1 MKKCRTG
8 LLQRALMLCA
18 ALMFAL
24 GISAQTLTIT
34 GHIVDEMGEDL
45 IGASVAVKGT
55 SNGSV
60 TDFDGRFT
68 IDNAP
73 SNGTLVVSYIGYET
87 QEVAING
94 QSHLEITLAEERSQL
109 NEVVVVGYGSLAK
122 KEISSSVVQID
133 KKQFNQGVASD
144 PLALVAGKVAGLNVS
159 TAAAA
164 NPNSMTDF
172 QVRGAGSLTASN
184 GPLIVIDGIAGG
196 DLRNIATQDVESIT
210 VLKDAGSAAIYGT
223 RGANGVI
230 LVTTKKGAGA
240 PGVTTVTYDSYI
252 AANFAKPKPRI
263 LTTDEF
269 RRSRRGQ
276 DYGGDTNW
284 WDEITRPMSYNLN
297 QYLSIDSSTKN
308 GYFGASVNYKR
319 GNGLDIVSGREEY
332 GARFVGEQRVLDN
345 FLQFNASLS
354 GRKVHEK
361 WGNDGLFDTA
371 LTMNPTIPV
380 KNDDG
385 TYYQPNSPTDIH
397 NPVNDLKNNVSN
409 GDRIYLLGNGDV
421 KVNLIR
427 SDHHLL
433 NTSLSYALQYNDL
446 KSNFYTPSTSSE
458 SYWNGYAGR
467 ANINY
472 QKWWT
477 NRLEWLGNY
486 TLTLEDHQLKAV
498 VGYSWERTRWEQSG
512 NENMGFVYDSMN
524 YHGIANGTYLRDGKA
539 NMWAGSS
546 ESTLIGFFGRLNYNY
561 RDMLFAAA
569 SIRHEGSTKFG
580 ANKKWGNFPSVSLAW
595 EVIRT
600 PFAEGLSRIFQSLK
614 PRISYGVTGRS
625 DFNAY
630 QSLSTYSGYGAYYID
645 GEWIN
650 GYAPS
655 VNANPDLAWEKSTA
669 FNVGVDF
676 VAFDSRLRGSVE
688 YYDRRSQDLLYNY
701 TAPQPPFIYNSIL
714 VNVGTTKNTGVE
726 VVLDYDVLTNT
737 AVKWTTGINW
747 STGKT
752 KLTKLSSD
760 VYQMSYLDLYRK
772 PGVGTSEYFFRVEEG
787 GTIGQYY
794 GFEHAG
800 YDKDGLFL
808 VYDNEGNAVPAAQAD
823 PSWKRNIGNG
833 APKHFL
839 SWTNSF
845 TWGNWDLNILMRGA
859 FGYKI
864 FNMRRYGMGLKGC
877 GTDNVLASAYTDYPE
892 INAGGSIISSF
903 FLEKGDYFK
912 LDNVT
917 LGYTF
922 MPKTRNL
929 LESLRVYLSAKNLFT
944 LTGYKGNDPSIVTS
958 TGITPGIDSNSAYP
972 QAFQFTLGVTV
983 RFH

>member
-1 MKKCRTG
+1 MKKCKTG
-8 LLQRALMLCA
+8 LLQRALMVCA
-18 ALMFAL
+18 ALMFAM
-24 GISAQTLTIT
+24 GIQAQTLTVT
-34 GHIVDEMGEDL
+34 GHIVDEAGEDL

-68 IDNAP
+68 IENAP
-73 SNGTLVVSYIGYET
+73 SNGTLVISYIGFET

-94 QSHLEITLAEERSQL
+94 QNHLEITLNEERSQL

-133 KKQFNQGVASD
+133 KKQFNQGAASD

-164 NPNSMTDF
+164 NPNSMTEF

-240 PGVTTVTYDSYI
+240 PGLTTVTYDSYI
-252 AANFAKPKPRI
+252 AGNFAKPKPRI
-263 LTTDEF
+263 LTTEEF

-380 KNDDG
+380 HNDDG

-421 KVNLIR
+421 KVNLIQT
-427 SDHHLL
+427 DTHYL
-433 NTSLSYALQYNDL
+433 NTSLSFALQYNDL
-446 KSNFYTPSTSSE
+446 KSNFYSPTTSSE
-458 SYWNGYAGR
+458 SYWNGWAGR

-486 TLTLEDHQLKAV
+486 TLTLNDHQLKAM
-498 VGYSWERTRWEQSG
+498 VGYSLERTRWEQSG
-512 NENMGFVYDSMN
+512 NENMGFVYDSMI
-524 YHGIANGTYLRDGKA
+524 YHGIGNGTYLREGKA

-561 RDMLFAAA
+561 RDMLFLAA
-569 SIRHEGSTKFG
+569 SMRREGCTKFG
-580 ANKKWGNFPSVSLAW
+580 VNTKWGSFPSVSLAW
-595 EVIRT
+595 EITRT
-600 PFAEGLSRIFQSLK
+600 PFAEGLSRTFQSLK

-630 QSLSTYSGYGAYYID
+630 QSLSTYSSYGAYLID

-676 VAFDSRLRGSVE
+676 VAFNGRLRGSVE

-701 TAPQPPFIYNSIL
+701 TAPL
-714 VNVGTTKNTGVE
+714 H
-726 VVLDYDVLTNT
+726 L
-737 AVKWTTGINW
+737 
-747 STGKT
+747 
-752 KLTKLSSD
+752 
-760 VYQMSYLDLYRK
+760 
-772 PGVGTSEYFFRVEEG
+772 
-787 GTIGQYY
+787 
-794 GFEHAG
+794 
-800 YDKDGLFL
+800 
-808 VYDNEGNAVPAAQAD
+808 
-823 PSWKRNIGNG
+823 
-833 APKHFL
+833 
-839 SWTNSF
+839 
-845 TWGNWDLNILMRGA
+845 
-859 FGYKI
+859 
-864 FNMRRYGMGLKGC
+864 
-877 GTDNVLASAYTDYPE
+877 
-892 INAGGSIISSF
+892 
-903 FLEKGDYFK
+903 
-912 LDNVT
+912 
-917 LGYTF
+917 
-922 MPKTRNL
+922 
-929 LESLRVYLSAKNLFT
+929 
-944 LTGYKGNDPSIVTS
+944 
-958 TGITPGIDSNSAYP
+958 
-972 QAFQFTLGVTV
+972 
-983 RFH
+983 